1 MSKTNFSSAVGESL
15 KGRGSVT
22 KKEEVTEVTASAPE
36 PVKETKKTSP
46 KPKAKS
52 TAKKSNAGRK
62 AKKDSEK
69 KKQIVLTIKPESMEA
84 LAASDPDFKK
94 LLSRYIDKNIDSIV
108 EVLKGL

>member
-15 KGRGSVT
+15 KRRGSVT
-22 KKEEVTEVTASAPE
+22 KKEDVTTVTASAPE
-36 PVKETKKTSP
+36 HVKETKKTPP
-46 KPKAKS
+46 KQKTK
-52 TAKKSNAGRK
+52 TASKKSNAGRH
-62 AKKDSEK
+62 AKKESEK
-69 KKQIVLTIKPESMEA
+69 KKQIVLTIKPESLEA